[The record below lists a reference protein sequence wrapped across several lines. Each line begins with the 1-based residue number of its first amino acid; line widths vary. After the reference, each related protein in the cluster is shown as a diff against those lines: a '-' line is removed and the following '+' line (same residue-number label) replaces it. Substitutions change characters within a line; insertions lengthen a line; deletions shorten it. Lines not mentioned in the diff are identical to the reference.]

1 MNEFILKDQL
11 TTKNEFMNRSSKKV
25 RHKIRNYVVIWEIRM
40 NHNFDDVVKG
50 KVSVDVSEERHYA
63 PKCAPKSYIYKLTR

>member
-1 MNEFILKDQL
+1 
-11 TTKNEFMNRSSKKV
+11 
-25 RHKIRNYVVIWEIRM
+25 M

-63 PKCAPKSYIYKLTR
+63 PKCTPRGLDP